1 MKTATILVAAFLGT
15 LIRDVISQSGS
26 GFSDNSD
33 EGQAKKCPDEDIH
46 GAVLEF
52 PPYMIITDEG
62 NGTILDSG
70 IVFHYIDDIF
80 NDCCKREDARV
91 EIEELDED
99 FESNSFTTAL
109 SNADIVFP
117 VDEALERELTIS
129 GINYT
134 FYDIVHSPGYVLI
147 GRMDQYNR
155 KVKSLVLKSL
165 YDSWPIFVLIFLL
178 TGIAGVLIWALEYHV
193 RNEDF
198 PLTFKRGSSEG
209 FWWAFIS
216 ITTVGYGD
224 KAPKSLLGRLF
235 SVLWIL
241 IGLVVITMFTATV
254 TSALTNTALPEFTN
268 TLEGMKVGVLDKDF
282 EAEEE
287 ARYIGANPLSYQSV
301 ADLNA
306 ALSSEK
312 VEGIFMERI
321 QAYYYYKDSNDEN
334 LRIFKAINTKISYRM
349 ALKTNTMQQVIDGN
363 SCIKRRLEH
372 PLIDRLIKNYTK
384 PMKAFKPAMD
394 TVGLLSGKSEE
405 TTVFLLIVF
414 GILLGL
420 FVLGVLVEYCLAKS
434 HRFLRKTS
442 LENQRMGE
450 ERFSP
455 VGTSLKQLDNMEQ
468 NLEIL
473 STQVQ
478 VMKDS
483 LSNKQDKKD
492 QMNENLK
499 LTEVHSSFT

>member
-1 MKTATILVAAFLGT
+1 MKRHNIFLSRLIDPAPKMKTATILVAAFLGT

-178 TGIAGVLIWALEYHV
+178 TGIAGVLIWALVSYGIDQITNSLRV
-193 RNEDF
+193 
-198 PLTFKRGSSEG
+198 FK
-209 FWWAFIS
+209 
-216 ITTVGYGD
+216 
-224 KAPKSLLGRLF
+224 
-235 SVLWIL
+235 
-241 IGLVVITMFTATV
+241 
-254 TSALTNTALPEFTN
+254 
-268 TLEGMKVGVLDKDF
+268 
-282 EAEEE
+282 
-287 ARYIGANPLSYQSV
+287 
-301 ADLNA
+301 
-306 ALSSEK
+306 
-312 VEGIFMERI
+312 
-321 QAYYYYKDSNDEN
+321 
-334 LRIFKAINTKISYRM
+334 
-349 ALKTNTMQQVIDGN
+349 
-363 SCIKRRLEH
+363 
-372 PLIDRLIKNYTK
+372 
-384 PMKAFKPAMD
+384 
-394 TVGLLSGKSEE
+394 
-405 TTVFLLIVF
+405 
-414 GILLGL
+414 
-420 FVLGVLVEYCLAKS
+420 
-434 HRFLRKTS
+434 
-442 LENQRMGE
+442 
-450 ERFSP
+450 
-455 VGTSLKQLDNMEQ
+455 
-468 NLEIL
+468 
-473 STQVQ
+473 
-478 VMKDS
+478 
-483 LSNKQDKKD
+483 
-492 QMNENLK
+492 
-499 LTEVHSSFT
+499 HS